1 MNKETKELVE
11 KLSKNDPKTL
21 KEKVLKTMEELGELS
36 KAVLPFEGAPGSLH
50 KFADKQKILE
60 EVADTILGAISVAYN
75 LDFTHEQIDSMLWQK
90 ANYWAKLQSKE
101 KNNPFPIPFELHVT
115 VSKDSDVEKFK
126 QVCLILG
133 VKPIVLELIK
143 NKQKVLDE
151 IMTSSIFIG
160 DSVNAQAELEKIADV
175 LKEHGFIV
183 ERKKIETAP
192 WHPAAP
198 SKGLGQMKTGNYFEA
213 HLDVRINNEQEE
225 KVIEIAKKFGAE
237 VSVNAKKVQAH
248 QKTLML
254 TLREYS
260 GFWEEFEPKV
270 NRLYQELLNNN
281 FEVER
286 PNSEYS
292 LYDSAVNH
300 DLVWIKK

>member
-50 KFADKQKILE
+50 KFADRQKILE

-75 LDFTHEQIDSMLWQK
+75 LEFTHDQIDNMLWQK

-115 VSKDSDVEKFK
+115 VAKDSEVEKFK
-126 QVCLILG
+126 QVCLTLG
-133 VKPIVLELIK
+133 VKPIVLELVK
-143 NKQKVLDE
+143 DNKKVLDE

-160 DSVNAQAELEKIADV
+160 DSVAAQAELEKISKILAVDF
-175 LKEHGFIV
+175 KV
-183 ERKKIETAP
+183 ERMKIETAP

-198 SKGLGQMKTGNYFEA
+198 SCGLGQMKQGNYFEA
-213 HLDVRINNEQEE
+213 HLDVKVQENQEE
-225 KVIEIAKKFGAE
+225 LIFNIAKYAGAV
-237 VSVNAKKVQAH
+237 VSVNSKKVQEAS
-248 QKTLML
+248 KTIML
-254 TLREYS
+254 TLRSYQ
-260 GFWEEFEPKV
+260 GFWEDFEPKV
-270 NRLYQELLNNN
+270 NQLYQTLLSNN

-286 PNSEYS
+286 PNTEYS
-292 LYDSAVNH
+292 LYDSAVTH
-300 DLVWIKK
+300 DLTWTEK